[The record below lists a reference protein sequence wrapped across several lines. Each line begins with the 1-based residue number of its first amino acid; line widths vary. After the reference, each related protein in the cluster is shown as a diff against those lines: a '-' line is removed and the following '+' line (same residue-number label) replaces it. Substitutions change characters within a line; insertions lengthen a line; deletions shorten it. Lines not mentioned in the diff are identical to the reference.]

1 MNAYAFQRMNSQ
13 PAGKFLAISA
23 IVQMSLVS
31 SLLFASC
38 STPPPDLRARFRDSG
53 QASVVLQ
60 YNSRDYI
67 FMTSPSYREQG
78 FLRQIRRPEVPSV
91 MDQMRV
97 ARQLA
102 VVSLTWQ
109 LEGEELRTVLSDWKD
124 LLKQCGFQR
133 VVFVRG
139 WGPTSV
145 DGAIILEAAD
155 LS

>member
-1 MNAYAFQRMNSQ
+1 MKAYAFQRMKNQQS
-13 PAGKFLAISA
+13 GKLFATSA
-23 IVQMSLVS
+23 IVHVSLVF
-31 SLLFASC
+31 SLLLAGC
-38 STPPPDLRARFRDSG
+38 STPPPDSRARFHDSS

-67 FMTSPSYREQG
+67 FMTRPSYREQG
-78 FLRQIRRPEVPSV
+78 FLRQIRRPDVPDV